1 MGRRPASPQ
10 AGDFW
15 VAQASGPGTQE
26 LTWTPANGDWAVLT
40 MNADASR
47 GVDVAVTAGAEI
59 PALPWVI
66 AVLLSLAGLSLAG
79 AVVLIAVPLRRLARG
94 RRPAMTWLIA
104 AFLIAHGA
112 VHLAIWLPPP
122 PRTPSAGAL
131 RP

>member
-1 MGRRPASPQ
+1 MSRPTSPECEHATLVELRDGEAVYRTTAGGAPPSPPQ

-15 VAQASGPGTQE
+15 VAQASGPGTQQ
-26 LTWTPANGDWAVLT
+26 LTWTPANGDWVVLT

-79 AVVLIAVPLRRLARG
+79 AVVLIAVPLR
-94 RRPAMTWLIA
+94 
-104 AFLIAHGA
+104 A
-112 VHLAIWLPPP
+112 VSREGGD
-122 PRTPSAGAL
+122 PR
-131 RP
+131 